1 MLCEGSECHVVND
14 YTPARSVNYE
24 CSGRGHCD
32 TDTGIC
38 KCFQGYTDEYCSTR
52 RAII

>member
-1 MLCEGSECHVVND
+1 MVND

-24 CSGRGHCD
+24 CSGRGRCAE
-32 TDTGIC
+32 DTGVC
-38 KCFQGYTDEYCSTR
+38 ECFQGYTDEYCSTR